1 MKKLLQSLVLVP
13 LATLALVGC
22 NKKEEST
29 INETTPLI
37 FSSEEV
43 DGVFNPFYSTTGA
56 DSTIVGM
63 TQLSLISNDKNGN
76 PTYGEDEAVAA
87 LDYQTVTNGSG
98 NNQTTTYYFVLKN
111 NVKYSN
117 GSPLTIKDV
126 LFNLYVYLDPV
137 YTGSTTIYSTDIVG
151 LQAYRTQSEDENEQ
165 DSFNEQFETAAQTRI
180 NDLLF
185 AYDEII
191 SSEIS
196 ANFTI
201 DEFRNELGDQ
211 NAPYYTEDLVKDYDK
226 ALELFKEELN
236 NDYINNVGS
245 YVDFTLEAE
254 DGTVYKPFTTDVEM
268 FLYNEGYIQFDAK
281 ANPDPDTGL
290 GNGEL
295 TYTWGDISLAKELT
309 KDEAIDNVYNDIIPN
324 KLGEVIQYWATA
336 TELFTYI
343 ANEEKSEYFANIS
356 SDNAIPNI
364 SGIKFA
370 NKDGMVRVNGQEYDA
385 VQYNEDG
392 SPKEGYNEVLSITIN
407 GVDPKAI
414 WNFAFP
420 IAPMYYYSS
429 TNYNG
434 HNLIEEF
441 DFVSNFGV
449 VRGDQDFQNNV
460 IKDPAKIG
468 VPVGAGAYMA
478 SKQEGGTDNVQ
489 SGDFL
494 ENNVIYYER
503 NPHFIMGRPTI
514 KMIRYTVVASTQM
527 INSLETNAI
536 DYVSPNSTNENKA
549 QLEQL
554 KQNGKSINYKTVQ
567 SLGYGYIGVNAKFV
581 PTLEVRQAIMHAI
594 NTNLTVNYYG
604 GSAKPIYRGMSLSS
618 WAYPQGATA
627 YYPYIGDPIPSDLTK
642 VNPYYRDYVEA
653 SGKRAGERFSQEEQ
667 IDFITS
673 LVESAGYY
681 EGSDGVYT
689 DGQNV
694 LRYTFTIAG
703 SETEHPAYNAFHAA
717 AELLNKCGFD
727 VEAKNDANALKKLTT
742 GDLAVW
748 AAAWSSTIDPD
759 MYQVY
764 HKDSTAGSV
773 LNWGYPTITTNAGGR
788 FDVEVG
794 ILDELSELIEEARE
808 TNDQDARA
816 AIYSDALDKV
826 MELAVELPCY
836 QRDDLFAYNTA
847 KLDENSLL
855 KDSEVSSFVSY
866 TNKMWLLRLNEVQ

>member
-165 DSFNEQFETAAQTRI
+165 DSFNDQFETLAQARI

-201 DEFRNELGDQ
+201 DEFRNELADQ

-281 ANPDPDTGL
+281 ANPDPETGL

-449 VRGDQDFQNNV
+449 VRGDQNFQNNV

-681 EGSDGVYT
+681 EGKDGVYSLQ
-689 DGQNV
+689 DFLKNKQAQENV
-694 LRYTFTIAG
+694 
-703 SETEHPAYNAFHAA
+703 
-717 AELLNKCGFD
+717 
-727 VEAKNDANALKKLTT
+727 V
-742 GDLAVW
+742 
-748 AAAWSSTIDPD
+748 
-759 MYQVY
+759 
-764 HKDSTAGSV
+764 
-773 LNWGYPTITTNAGGR
+773 
-788 FDVEVG
+788 
-794 ILDELSELIEEARE
+794 
-808 TNDQDARA
+808 
-816 AIYSDALDKV
+816 
-826 MELAVELPCY
+826 
-836 QRDDLFAYNTA
+836 
-847 KLDENSLL
+847 
-855 KDSEVSSFVSY
+855 
-866 TNKMWLLRLNEVQ
+866 KMF

>member
-1 MKKLLQSLVLVP
+1 
-13 LATLALVGC
+13 
-22 NKKEEST
+22 
-29 INETTPLI
+29 
-37 FSSEEV
+37 
-43 DGVFNPFYSTTGA
+43 
-56 DSTIVGM
+56 
-63 TQLSLISNDKNGN
+63 
-76 PTYGEDEAVAA
+76 
-87 LDYQTVTNGSG
+87 
-98 NNQTTTYYFVLKN
+98 
-111 NVKYSN
+111 
-117 GSPLTIKDV
+117 
-126 LFNLYVYLDPV
+126 
-137 YTGSTTIYSTDIVG
+137 
-151 LQAYRTQSEDENEQ
+151 
-165 DSFNEQFETAAQTRI
+165 
-180 NDLLF
+180 
-185 AYDEII
+185 
-191 SSEIS
+191 
-196 ANFTI
+196 
-201 DEFRNELGDQ
+201 
-211 NAPYYTEDLVKDYDK
+211 
-226 ALELFKEELN
+226 
-236 NDYINNVGS
+236 
-245 YVDFTLEAE
+245 
-254 DGTVYKPFTTDVEM
+254 
-268 FLYNEGYIQFDAK
+268 
-281 ANPDPDTGL
+281 
-290 GNGEL
+290 
-295 TYTWGDISLAKELT
+295 
-309 KDEAIDNVYNDIIPN
+309 
-324 KLGEVIQYWATA
+324 
-336 TELFTYI
+336 
-343 ANEEKSEYFANIS
+343 
-356 SDNAIPNI
+356 
-364 SGIKFA
+364 
-370 NKDGMVRVNGQEYDA
+370 
-385 VQYNEDG
+385 
-392 SPKEGYNEVLSITIN
+392 
-407 GVDPKAI
+407 
-414 WNFAFP
+414 
-420 IAPMYYYSS
+420 
-429 TNYNG
+429 
-434 HNLIEEF
+434 
-441 DFVSNFGV
+441 
-449 VRGDQDFQNNV
+449 
-460 IKDPAKIG
+460 
-468 VPVGAGAYMA
+468 
-478 SKQEGGTDNVQ
+478 
-489 SGDFL
+489 
-494 ENNVIYYER
+494 
-503 NPHFIMGRPTI
+503 MGRPTI

>member
-98 NNQTTTYYFVLKN
+98 DNQTTTYYFVLKN

-165 DSFNEQFETAAQTRI
+165 DAFNEQFESAAQDRI
-180 NDLLF
+180 FYLTN
-185 AYDEII
+185 ACVEIT
-191 SSEIS
+191 SSEVS

-201 DEFRNELGDQ
+201 DEFRNKLADQ

-226 ALELFKEELN
+226 ALELFEEELN
-236 NDYINNVGS
+236 SDYINNVGS

-295 TYTWGDISLAKELT
+295 TYTWGDIADAKKLSKE
-309 KDEAIDNVYNDIIPN
+309 EAIDNVYNDIIPN
-324 KLGEVIQYWATA
+324 DLDQVIQYWATA

-604 GSAKPIYRGMSLSS
+604 GSPKPIYRGMSLSS

-788 FDVEVG
+788 FNVEVG